1 MTRSLPFCHVH
12 LLTIYA
18 SIHHSPNTYMVFI
31 NYYIPRA
38 RNKTKTQTN
47 TIPPF
52 SPNDML
58 ELGQQSSKLII
69 TVGTKAVT
77 TDIELGEARRRSK
90 FGLEIE
96 VEFSEILVTWAKTK
110 DKQELNGRE
119 TGEAV
124 A

>member
-1 MTRSLPFCHVH
+1 MTRSLPFCRVH

-18 SIHHSPNTYMVFI
+18 SIHHSPNTYTIFI

-38 RNKTKTQTN
+38 RNKTKTRTN

-52 SPNDML
+52 SPNDTL

-69 TVGTKAVT
+69 TVGTKAVI
-77 TDIELGEARRRSK
+77 TDIELGEVSRRSK

-96 VEFSEILVTWAKTK
+96 VGFSEILVAWAKTK

>member
-1 MTRSLPFCHVH
+1 MTLSLTFCHVH

-31 NYYIPRA
+31 NYYVRRA
-38 RNKTKTQTN
+38 RNETKTQTN

-52 SPNDML
+52 SPNDTL

-69 TVGTKAVT
+69 TVGTKAVI
-77 TDIELGEARRRSK
+77 TDIELGEVSRRGK
-90 FGLEIE
+90 FGLEIG
-96 VEFSEILVTWAKTK
+96 VGFSEKLITWASTK

-119 TGEAV
+119 RGEAV

>member
-1 MTRSLPFCHVH
+1 M
-12 LLTIYA
+12 
-18 SIHHSPNTYMVFI
+18 
-31 NYYIPRA
+31 
-38 RNKTKTQTN
+38 
-47 TIPPF
+47 
-52 SPNDML
+52 
-58 ELGQQSSKLII
+58 
-69 TVGTKAVT
+69 T

>member
-1 MTRSLPFCHVH
+1 
-12 LLTIYA
+12 
-18 SIHHSPNTYMVFI
+18 MVFI

-52 SPNDML
+52 SPNDTL
-58 ELGQQSSKLII
+58 ELGQKSSKLII

>member
-1 MTRSLPFCHVH
+1 
-12 LLTIYA
+12 
-18 SIHHSPNTYMVFI
+18 MVFI

-52 SPNDML
+52 SPNDTL
-58 ELGQQSSKLII
+58 KLGQQSSKLII
-69 TVGTKAVT
+69 TVGTKAVI
-77 TDIELGEARRRSK
+77 TDIELGEVSRSK

-96 VEFSEILVTWAKTK
+96 VGFSEKLITWANTK

-119 TGEAV
+119 RGEVV